1 MDNGTNSTI
10 PFNMEI
16 RDMINKN
23 EYAYIKTVVI
33 CVIIILNVVLNSL
46 LNVNSKEYSD
56 VKVAVV
62 CVIITLN
69 VIMNSLVIAVIARYP
84 QLREDRT
91 TLFMFSLS
99 MSDLAAGC
107 TFMPTS
113 AALCSGKFQG
123 VANEY
128 SFHPKIHALTMHW
141 FGFNSIHSLC
151 WLTIVKTISILT
163 PFRVEQLLPRKCCYI
178 IIAMIWIVG
187 CSLATVNFT

>member
-1 MDNGTNSTI
+1 MVTPITGAIDNGTNYTI

-16 RDMINKN
+16 RDMIHKN
-23 EYAYIKTVVI
+23 EYAYIKTGVI
-33 CVIIILNVVLNSL
+33 CVIIILNVVL
-46 LNVNSKEYSD
+46 
-56 VKVAVV
+56 
-62 CVIITLN
+62 
-69 VIMNSLVIAVIARYP
+69 NSLVIAVIARYP

-107 TFMPTS
+107 TFMPIS

-151 WLTIVKTISILT
+151 WLTIFKTISILT
-163 PFRVEQLLPRKCCYI
+163 PFRVEQLLSRKRCYI
-178 IIAMIWIVG
+178 IFEMIWIVG